1 MSIYQT
7 VTDRIMTQLK
17 AGVVPWRKPWTSGLP
32 RSLASGKEYR
42 GINILMLA
50 TTPFESSYW
59 LTFREAQRL
68 GGHVRKGEKAT
79 PVVFWKW
86 RTPEELKKLQGER
99 KADEVAPCVPFVFP
113 VFNLDQV
120 EGVER
125 PKTEAATATEERHA
139 IADQMLGVMPS
150 RPEIVHSVTSQP
162 AYFPKPDRIA
172 LPHLSQFRSGDHYYT
187 VLFHEL
193 VHSTGHASRLNRF
206 RDAEGDRGERYSFEE
221 LIAEFGAAFL
231 CGFAGIQNPGLED
244 LHASYIDGWSEA
256 FAKDPRILLRAA
268 SAAQRAADYIRGKV
282 VAEPSA
288 DSTGTPV
295 DGRGGFVS
303 AQPTAS
309 AQEAR
314 HE

>member
-7 VTDRIMTQLK
+7 VTDRILTQLK

-59 LTFREAQRL
+59 LTFRQAQHL

-86 RTPEELKKLQGER
+86 RTPEELKKLQGEG
-99 KADEVAPCVPFVFP
+99 KAEGVAPCVPFVFP

-125 PKTEAATATEERHA
+125 PKTEAATATEERHT

-162 AYFPKPDRIA
+162 AYFPKHDRIR
-172 LPHLSQFRSGDHYYT
+172 LPHLSQFRSGDHYYA

-206 RDAEGDRGERYSFEE
+206 RDAEGDRVERYSLEE
-221 LIAEFGAAFL
+221 LVAEFGAAFL
-231 CGFAGIQNPGLED
+231 CGFAGIRDPGLED
-244 LHASYIDGWSEA
+244 LHASYIDGWSEV
-256 FAKDPRILLRAA
+256 FARDPRILLRAA
-268 SAAQRAADYIRGKV
+268 SAAQKATDYVRGKLT
-282 VAEPSA
+282 PSE
-288 DSTGTPV
+288 
-295 DGRGGFVS
+295 
-303 AQPTAS
+303 AS
-309 AQEAR
+309 AE
-314 HE
+314 E